1 MTLDFRGLPQC
12 QYTRQGFPNDLSSQ
26 HAADPRPYLV
36 ILFPF
41 HTPPQINTNI
51 LQ

>member
-1 MTLDFRGLPQC
+1 MTLDSRDLPQC
-12 QYTRQGFPNDLSSQ
+12 QYTRQGFPHDLSSQ
-26 HAADPRPYLV
+26 PSADPRSYLV

-41 HTPPQINTNI
+41 HTPPQINTNN

>member
-1 MTLDFRGLPQC
+1 MTRGVPQC
-12 QYTRQGFPNDLSSQ
+12 QYTWQDFPQDMSSQ
-26 HAADPRPYLV
+26 HAADPRSYLV

-41 HTPPQINTNI
+41 HSPPQINTNI